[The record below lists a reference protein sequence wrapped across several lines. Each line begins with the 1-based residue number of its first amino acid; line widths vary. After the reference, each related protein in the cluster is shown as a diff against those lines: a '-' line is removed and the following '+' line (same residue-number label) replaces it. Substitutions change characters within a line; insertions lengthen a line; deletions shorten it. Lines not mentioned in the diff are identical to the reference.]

1 MWGIAV
7 IIAACCLAFGAVD
20 AAAKMRERKAQSDS
34 FDSSDSFQESA
45 QISEES
51 NFKSN
56 EL

>member
-20 AAAKMRERKAQSDS
+20 AAAKMHERKAQSDS
-34 FDSSDSFQESA
+34 FDSSDSCQESA

>member
-7 IIAACCLAFGAVD
+7 IVAACCLAFGAVD
-20 AAAKMRERKAQSDS
+20 AAARMRERKAQSDS
-34 FDSSDSFQESA
+34 FDSSDSCQESG

>member
-20 AAAKMRERKAQSDS
+20 TAAKMREKKAQSDS
-34 FDSSDSFQESA
+34 FDSSDPCQESG

>member
-20 AAAKMRERKAQSDS
+20 AAAKMCERKAQSDS
-34 FDSSDSFQESA
+34 FDSSDSCQESA

>member
-20 AAAKMRERKAQSDS
+20 AAAKMCERKAQSDS
-34 FDSSDSFQESA
+34 FDSSDSCQESA

-51 NFKSN
+51 NFKAN

>member
-34 FDSSDSFQESA
+34 FDSCQESA

-51 NFKSN
+51 NFKSS

>member
-20 AAAKMRERKAQSDS
+20 AVAKMRERKAQSDS
-34 FDSSDSFQESA
+34 FDSSDSCQESA

-51 NFKSN
+51 NSKSS